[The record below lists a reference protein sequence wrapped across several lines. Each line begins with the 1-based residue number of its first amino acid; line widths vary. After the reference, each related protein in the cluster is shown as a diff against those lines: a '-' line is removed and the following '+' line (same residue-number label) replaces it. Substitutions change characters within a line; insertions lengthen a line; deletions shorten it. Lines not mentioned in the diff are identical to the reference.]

1 MKEARVE
8 PLGLSII
15 ILIYFALK
23 PIYLAS
29 SGSVQVADLFFAL
42 SVLFV
47 IIKNK
52 GRIVFNKNNAVII
65 GYFCLLIIYQI
76 VINGIWSFVTGDFSM
91 NVNDL
96 YYVFNMLAFATVI
109 YISQELSIA
118 SIKRAIGIGSLFAVI
133 ITAIGLII
141 FSNDE
146 VRSVG
151 FFNNPN
157 QLGYFSVIM
166 LTVIALC
173 KEEMKKSHIMIVFVL
188 SFWAVLVSLSKAA
201 ILAYFVEIIVLVL
214 FYQNNF
220 SVKRIVFELVVILI
234 VSLGVYLLFFSNNS
248 VIVSNPLLFEIRE
261 RIINMSNEN
270 DSSLAY
276 GRGYARVGEMAS
288 HIIWGTGEGAYD
300 RFDIRH
306 GVEVHSTFVS
316 LLTCYGLIGLLGYL
330 TLIKNAMGKGS
341 AFWNSL
347 FVLSGLLLYS
357 ITHNGIR
364 NTLFWILLALIYV
377 NNKNNIPIIDMNNNF
392 IGRFIN
398 DH

>member
-1 MKEARVE
+1 
-8 PLGLSII
+8 
-15 ILIYFALK
+15 
-23 PIYLAS
+23 
-29 SGSVQVADLFFAL
+29 
-42 SVLFV
+42 
-47 IIKNK
+47 
-52 GRIVFNKNNAVII
+52 
-65 GYFCLLIIYQI
+65 
-76 VINGIWSFVTGDFSM
+76 
-91 NVNDL
+91 
-96 YYVFNMLAFATVI
+96 MLAFATVI